1 MSENQ
6 LRALSLQRV
15 TELFDREG
23 WNYDVDET
31 RQALKTGF
39 SSIGMEIK
47 FLDPTLSVVTTVAVD
62 TITADR
68 FDDVLPWVE
77 GYNQRNAFPSVT
89 ALQDETR
96 DITAM
101 GASYSL
107 PGYWEYTDEEF
118 AAQLLTGIQGV
129 VQAARDFLTEFA
141 PEVTQQID
149 SKAF

>member
-31 RQALKTGF
+31 RQVIQTGF
-39 SSIGMEIK
+39 YKIGIEIK

-62 TITADR
+62 SVTADR
-68 FDDVLPWVE
+68 FDEVLPWVE
-77 GYNQRNAFPSVT
+77 DYNLRNAFPSVT
-89 ALQDETR
+89 ALQDPKR
-96 DITAM
+96 DVTAM

-118 AAQLLTGIQGV
+118 AAQLLTGIEGV
-129 VQAARDFLTEFA
+129 VKAARDFLTEFA

-149 SKAF
+149 SKEF